1 MSRKIKIRSF
11 VIGGLFTLFFVIVG
25 IRLYYVQVVQA
36 SDLREKAER
45 VWSADNVLPSTRG
58 AIYDRNGNVLA
69 WNAPSYT
76 VAVNPKVINQL
87 GIADKVV
94 NGLAPLLG
102 MDNDAGYRKLKQIV
116 TKKREDGSYYL
127 HVEVR
132 NEGWKIDSDVAD
144 QISKWINEN
153 GISTG
158 VYLLQDQK
166 RYYPNGSLASHVLGY
181 TDKDGNAIMGI
192 EYTLDG
198 ILRGQDGKIH
208 YERDRLGYELPKGTA
223 LYEPPV
229 NGKSVKLTIDQNIQH
244 YMETALEE
252 VYNKYQP
259 ISITAIAAD
268 PKTMKI
274 LGMAN
279 YPNFNPNTYWNIK
292 SQADFY
298 NHAIS
303 SVYEPG
309 STFKI
314 VTLAAAVEEGLFDPD
329 ETYMSGRIRV
339 ADAYI
344 NDHNGGRG
352 WGEITFLE
360 GFLRSSNVAF
370 VQLGQRLGGEK
381 LRYYIEQF
389 GFGVKTGIE
398 LSSEAKGDVRF
409 NLNYPTEVATATF
422 GQGRVTVTGIQQL
435 AAVSAIANGGKLL
448 KPYIVEEIIDSD
460 TGETIEKFEPQF
472 IRQVVSERTAREV
485 SEYLEQVVSNQN
497 YGTGRRAYIE
507 GYRIA
512 AKTGTAQ
519 KVVDGKYADD
529 RYVLSFGGFA
539 PVDDPK
545 IALIVIV
552 DDPKIDSYLQGSEVV
567 APVFRE
573 IMEKSLRYLGVE
585 TEKPEVSINSVQIQS
600 TLPSLTVPDTVT
612 MDPLRAGEVMEAK
625 GLSYVILGNGSKVLS
640 QFPEAGTRIGSQQ
653 RIILLT
659 QEKSNAL
666 LPDMSGWSLRDAME
680 LATYLDITVRVS
692 GEGYVVRQ
700 YWQAEGD
707 GQVLHL
713 ELQPPVVAAD
723 TREDDQSSGGEPS
736 DGGASSD

>member
-36 SDLREKAER
+36 SDLTMKAVR
-45 VWSADNVLPSTRG
+45 VWSADNVLPSKRG
-58 AIYDRNGNVLA
+58 AIYDRSGNVLA

-76 VAVNPKVINQL
+76 VAVNPSLINQR

-94 NGLAPLLG
+94 SGLAPLLG
-102 MDNDAGYRKLKQIV
+102 MDHEAGYRKLQQLV
-116 TKKREDGSYYL
+116 TKKREDGSFYL

-132 NEGWKIDSDVAD
+132 NEGWKIDSETAEKIERWRD
-144 QISKWINEN
+144 EN
-153 GISTG
+153 DIVG
-158 VYLLQDQK
+158 VNLLPEEK

-198 ILRGQDGKIH
+198 LLRGQDGKIH

-229 NGKSVKLTIDQNIQH
+229 NGKSVKLTIDQHIQH
-244 YMETALEE
+244 YMEAALEE
-252 VYNKYQP
+252 AYNKYEP
-259 ISITAIAAD
+259 VSALAIAAD
-268 PKTMKI
+268 PNTMEI

-279 YPNFNPNTYWNIK
+279 YPNFDPNVYWKIN

-298 NHAIS
+298 NHAVS

-314 VTLAAAVEEGLFDPD
+314 VTLAAAVEEGLFDPE

-339 ADAYI
+339 ADTYI

-370 VQLGQRLGGEK
+370 VKLGERMGGEK

-389 GFGVKTGIE
+389 GFGARTGIE

-435 AAVSAIANGGKLL
+435 AALSAIANGGKLL

-472 IRQVVSERTAREV
+472 IRQVVSERTAYEV
-485 SEYLEQVVSNQN
+485 ANYLEQVVSNQN
-497 YGTGRRAYIE
+497 IGTGRRAYIE

-529 RYVLSFGGFA
+529 RYVVSFGGFA

-552 DDPKIDSYLQGSEVV
+552 DDPKIESYTQGGEVV

-585 TEKPEVSINSVQIQS
+585 TEKSEVMINSVQIQS
-600 TLPSLTVPDTVT
+600 SLPSLTVPDLVT
-612 MDPLRAGEVMEAK
+612 MDPLRAGEVLAAR
-625 GLSYVILGNGSKVLS
+625 GLDYVILGNGNKVLE
-640 QFPEAGTRIGSQQ
+640 QFPEAGTRIGSKQ

-659 QEKSNAL
+659 EDKSHTL
-666 LPDMSGWSLRDAME
+666 LPDLSGWSLRDAME
-680 LATYLDITVRVS
+680 LCTYLGIEAQVS
-692 GEGYVVRQ
+692 GEGYVVSQ
-700 YWQAEGD
+700 FWKSDGD
-707 GQVLHL
+707 GQVLDL
-713 ELQPPVVAAD
+713 ELQPPG
-723 TREDDQSSGGEPS
+723 QSLDPPNGPETDGEPS
-736 DGGASSD
+736 DDTNASG

>member
-11 VIGGLFTLFFVIVG
+11 LIGGLFTLFFVIVG

-36 SDLREKAER
+36 HDLTEKAVR
-45 VWSADNVLPSTRG
+45 VWSADSVLPSTRG

-76 VAVNPKVINQL
+76 VAVNPGLIHQRGL
-87 GIADKVV
+87 ADKVV
-94 NGLAPLLG
+94 SGLAPLLG
-102 MDNDAGYRKLKQIV
+102 MDHEAGYRKLQQLV
-116 TKKREDGSYYL
+116 TKKREDGSYYV

-144 QISKWINEN
+144 RIRSWMSEN
-153 GISTG
+153 DIVG
-158 VYLLQDQK
+158 VNLLQDNK

-198 ILRGQDGKIH
+198 ILKGKDGKIH

-229 NGKSVKLTIDQNIQH
+229 NGKSVRLTIDQNIQH
-244 YMETALEE
+244 YMEAALEE
-252 VYNKYQP
+252 VYNKYEP
-259 ISITAIAAD
+259 ISVTAIAAD
-268 PKTMKI
+268 PNTLEI

-279 YPNFNPNTYWNIK
+279 YPNFDPNRYWDIK

-303 SVYEPG
+303 SIYEPG

-339 ADAYI
+339 ADTYI

-352 WGEITFLE
+352 WGEITYLE

-398 LSSEAKGDVRF
+398 LSSEARGDVRF

-422 GQGRVTVTGIQQL
+422 GQGRVTVTGIQQV
-435 AAVSAIANGGKLL
+435 AAISAIANGGKLL
-448 KPYIVEEIIDSD
+448 KPHLVKEIIDSD
-460 TGETIEKFEPQF
+460 TGETVEEFGPQF
-472 IRQVVSERTAREV
+472 IRQVVSERTAHEV
-485 SEYLEQVVSNQN
+485 AGYLEQVVSNQS

-512 AKTGTAQ
+512 AKTGTAE

-552 DDPKIDSYLQGSEVV
+552 DDPKIESYTQGSEVV

-585 TEKPEVSINSVQIQS
+585 TERSEVTVNSVQIQS
-600 TLPSLTVPDTVT
+600 KLPTLTVPNLVT
-612 MDPLRAGEVMEAK
+612 MDPLRAGEVLAAK
-625 GLSYVILGNGSKVLS
+625 GFGYVILGNGHKVID
-640 QFPEAGTRIGSQQ
+640 QFPASGTRVGSRQQ
-653 RIILLT
+653 VILLT
-659 QEKSNAL
+659 QDKSRAL

-680 LATYLDITVRVS
+680 LATYLDIKVRVS

-700 YWQAEGD
+700 YWQGNGEE
-707 GQVLHL
+707 QLLHL
-713 ELQPPVVAAD
+713 ELQPPAAASE
-723 TREDDQSSGGEPS
+723 TQVSPESVGEPS
-736 DGGASSD
+736 ADGNSSD

>member
-36 SDLREKAER
+36 SDLTEKAVS

-76 VAVNPKVINQL
+76 VAVNPKVINQR
-87 GIADKVV
+87 GIAAKVV

-102 MDNDAGYRKLKQIV
+102 MDSESGYRKLQQLV
-116 TKKREDGSYYL
+116 TKKRDDGSYYL
-127 HVEVR
+127 HVEIR
-132 NEGWKIDSDVAD
+132 NEGWKIDSDVAE
-144 QISKWINEN
+144 QINTWISEN
-153 GISTG
+153 DINPG
-158 VYLLQDQK
+158 VYLLQDEK

-198 ILRGQDGKIH
+198 LLRGKDGKIH

-229 NGKSVKLTIDQNIQH
+229 NGKSVKLTIDQQIQH
-244 YMETALEE
+244 YMEVALEE
-252 VYNKYQP
+252 VYTKYQP
-259 ISITAIAAD
+259 ISATAIAAD
-268 PKTMKI
+268 PNTMEI

-279 YPNFNPNTYWNIK
+279 FPNFDPNEYWNID

-298 NHAIS
+298 NHAVS

-314 VTLAAAVEEGLFDPD
+314 VTLAATVEEGLFNPD

-339 ADAYI
+339 ANTYI

-370 VQLGQRLGGEK
+370 VQLGERLGGEK

-389 GFGVKTGIE
+389 GFGKRTGIE
-398 LSSEAKGDVRF
+398 LSSEAKGDVGF

-460 TGETIEKFEPQF
+460 TGETIERFEPQF
-472 IRQVVSERTAREV
+472 IRQVVSEQTAREV
-485 SEYLEQVVSNQN
+485 AGYLEQVVSNQN
-497 YGTGRRAYIE
+497 IGTGRRAYIE

-519 KVVDGKYADD
+519 KVVDGKYAED

-585 TEKPEVSINSVQIQS
+585 TEKPEVSVNTVQIQS
-600 TLPSLTVPDTVT
+600 TLPSLTVPNLVE
-612 MDPLRAGEVMEAK
+612 MAPMLAGEVLEAK
-625 GLSYVILGNGSKVLS
+625 GLSHVILGTGNKVLS

-659 QEKSNAL
+659 QDKSSVL

-680 LATYLDITVRVS
+680 LATYLDIEVRVS
-692 GEGYVVRQ
+692 GEGYVARQ
-700 YWQAEGD
+700 YWQTEGE
-707 GQVLHL
+707 GKALYL
-713 ELQPPVVAAD
+713 ELQPPAVESNAQEGDNPQSDAEGA
-723 TREDDQSSGGEPS
+723 TDDES
-736 DGGASSD
+736 